1 MYTLGGN
8 KIFFGQ
14 GPAMHTGRWSIGVD
28 VGGTFTDL
36 YAFNRDSGAI
46 AFHKTSSTPTN
57 PAEAII
63 AGLPALSEK
72 AGFPLSAVVSLA
84 HGTTV
89 ATNALIQR
97 RGASVAIV
105 TTRNFRDLVEIGRQI
120 RPKLYDLK
128 ADHPMPLAPREM
140 RFEVDERIGPKGE
153 VITPLDIASVDS
165 VIEQLRDSGAEGCA
179 IAFLF
184 SYLNPAHEAA
194 VKARIAASL
203 PDLAISASHEVQ
215 PEFREYERTST
226 TLLNA
231 YLQPIFARY
240 MTTLGHAVAQMSP
253 GVHVGINQS
262 SGGLMSIEKARDFP
276 IRTALSGPA
285 AGAVGAIHAAMASGL
300 PNVITFDMG
309 GTSADV
315 ALIREGEA
323 GMAFDRDV
331 AGFPVR
337 MPMVDINTVGA
348 GGGSIA
354 WFDRDGLLKV
364 GPISAGAVPGP
375 ACYGRGGENPT
386 VTDAN
391 VVLGRLSGYGLL
403 GGAMMLDEDAARTAV
418 GKLAAHLGF
427 SVERTAL
434 GILEIVSANMVRAIR
449 AISVERGH
457 DPRDFVLMPFG
468 GAGPLHGEGCAR
480 ALRIR
485 RILVPLSPG
494 ILCAQGLLVAD
505 QLESFVRSKLTPL
518 DAAADTVLEV
528 LLDELMRD
536 ARAWWEVEGI
546 AGEER
551 ALKIAL
557 DMRYSS
563 QNYELQVT
571 VEATPQTSA
580 LPDADTLRVRFF
592 AAHEQAYGYFNP
604 QDPVDVVALRVTAL
618 GRLPSP
624 GVPPLPDGASTTPTP
639 RARRLVWFDG
649 DAAVETR
656 VYDRATLAPGAVID
670 GPAVIDQ
677 FDATTLIFPGDRATV
692 DTALNILILR
702 MEDSV

>member
-1 MYTLGGN
+1 MAADN
-8 KIFFGQ
+8 
-14 GPAMHTGRWSIGVD
+14 WSVGVD

-36 YAFNRDSGAI
+36 YAFNRTTGAI
-46 AFHKTSSTPTN
+46 ALHKTSSTPAN
-57 PAEAII
+57 PADAII
-63 AGLPALSEK
+63 TGLREIAEK
-72 AGFPLSAVVSLA
+72 AGFPLDAVASLS

-97 RGASVAIV
+97 RGGRVAIV

-153 VITPLDIASVDS
+153 VITALDMASVDA
-165 VIEQLRDSGAEGCA
+165 VIEQLRASGAEGCA

-194 VKARIAASL
+194 VKARIKAAL
-203 PDLAISASHEVQ
+203 PDLAISVSHEVQ

-240 MTTLGHAVAQMSP
+240 MATLGSALAEMAP
-253 GVHVGINQS
+253 AAHVGINQS

-276 IRTALSGPA
+276 IRTALSGPS
-285 AGAVGAIHAAMASGL
+285 AGAVGAIHAAKASGL

-315 ALIREGEA
+315 ALIRDGTA
-323 GMAFDRDV
+323 GLSFDRDV

-354 WFDRDGLLKV
+354 WFDRDGLVKV
-364 GPISAGAVPGP
+364 GPVSAGAVPGP
-375 ACYGRGGENPT
+375 ACYGRGGTEPT

-391 VVLGRLSGYGLL
+391 VVLGRLSGHGLL
-403 GGAMMLDEDAARTAV
+403 GGAMGLDEAAARATV
-418 GKLAAHLGF
+418 GKLADRLGF
-427 SVERTAL
+427 GVERAAQGL
-434 GILEIVSANMVRAIR
+434 LDIVSANMVRAIR

-468 GAGPLHGEGCAR
+468 GAGPLHAEGCAR
-480 ALRIR
+480 ALGIR

-505 QLESFVRSKLTPL
+505 QSEDFVRGQKVMLAEGADATLSQML
-518 DAAADTVLEV
+518 DD
-528 LLDELMRD
+528 LLAEARDWWQAEGISDD
-536 ARAWWEVEGI
+536 ARAI
-546 AGEER
+546 K
-551 ALKIAL
+551 LAL
-557 DMRYSS
+557 DMRYAS
-563 QNYELQVT
+563 QNYELQVP
-571 VEATPQTSA
+571 VEVLPDAPA
-580 LPDADTLRVRFF
+580 LPDAETLRARFF
-592 AAHEQAYGYFNP
+592 AAHEQAYGFFNP
-604 QDPVDVVALRVTAL
+604 DDPVDVVALRVTAL

-624 GVPPLPDGASTTPTP
+624 GVPPLPHGAGTAPAP
-639 RARRLVWFDG
+639 RTRRAVWFDG
-649 DAAVETR
+649 DAPADTPVF
-656 VYDRATLAPGAVID
+656 DRTALAPGAVIE

-677 FDATTLIFPGDRATV
+677 FDATTLVFPGDIARV
-692 DTALNILILR
+692 DSALNIVIDR
-702 MEDSV
+702 AEGRT

>member
-1 MYTLGGN
+1 M
-8 KIFFGQ
+8 Q
-14 GPAMHTGRWSIGVD
+14 AGRWSIGVD
-28 VGGTFTDL
+28 VGGTFTDI
-36 YAFNRDSGAI
+36 YAFNRDTGTI
-46 AFHKTSSTPTN
+46 ALHKTSSTPAN

-63 AGLPALSEK
+63 VGLNALSQK
-72 AGFPLSAVVSLA
+72 AGFPLSAMVSFA

-97 RGASVAIV
+97 RGARVAIV

-128 ADHPMPLAPREM
+128 ADHPQPLAPREM

-153 VITPLDIASVDS
+153 IITQLDIASVDS
-165 VIEQLRDSGAEGCA
+165 VIEQLRDSGAAGCA

-194 VKARIAASL
+194 VKVRIADKL
-203 PDLAISASHEVQ
+203 PNLAISASHEVQ

-240 MTTLGHAVAQMSP
+240 MATLGGALAQMAP
-253 GVHVGINQS
+253 GAHVGINQS

-323 GMAFDRDV
+323 GLSFDRDV

-354 WFDRDGLLKV
+354 WFDRDGLVKV

-375 ACYGRGGENPT
+375 ACYGKGGEDPT

-391 VVLGRLSGYGLL
+391 VVLGRLSGRGLL
-403 GGAMMLDEDAARTAV
+403 GGAMALDEDAARRAV
-418 GKLAAHLGF
+418 GKLAASLDF
-427 SVERTAL
+427 SMERAAQ

-468 GAGPLHGEGCAR
+468 GAGPLHAEGCAR
-480 ALRIR
+480 ALGIR
-485 RILVPLSPG
+485 RILVPLTPG

-505 QLESFVRSKLTPL
+505 QSESFVRSQLTPIDSDANPVLAKML
-518 DAAADTVLEV
+518 DD
-528 LLDELMRD
+528 LMHE
-536 ARAWWEVEGI
+536 ARAWWGAEGVS
-546 AGEER
+546 GDER
-551 ALKIAL
+551 ALKISL

-563 QNYELQVT
+563 QNYELQVP
-571 VEATPQTSA
+571 VEAMPDAPT
-580 LPDADTLRVRFF
+580 LLDADTLRERFF

-604 QDPVDVVALRVTAL
+604 RDPVDVVALRVTAL

-624 GVPPLPDGASTTPTP
+624 GVPPLPENASTTPSP
-639 RARRLVWFDG
+639 RDRRPVWFDG
-649 DAAVETR
+649 DAAQDTP
-656 VYDRATLAPGAVID
+656 VYDRATLASGTVIE

-677 FDATTLIFPGDRATV
+677 FDATTLVFPGDSATV
-692 DTALNILILR
+692 DAALNILILR
-702 MEDSV
+702 AKERT